1 MFLLLFWGTAF
12 LLLYST
18 SDSCAEM
25 APPRPAARPLPDV
38 EIGIQS
44 VKLIIKDILYKTS

>member
-18 SDSCAEM
+18 SDSRAEM
-25 APPRPAARPLPDV
+25 GPRRLILPSLPYA
-38 EIGIQS
+38 ESGIQRTES
-44 VKLIIKDILYKTS
+44 FI